1 MKNESLE
8 FKQSWR
14 DEYLRDI
21 CAFANTKG
29 GILKVGVNDKG
40 EVVGV
45 DNPKRLLEDIPNKVR
60 NRPGI
65 IAMVKSESVNNKD
78 VVEIT
83 VDPSQTPV
91 SFEGKFYIRSGST
104 TIELT
109 GTDLVR
115 AILEKS
121 GRSWETFLTDATIE
135 DLDIPTIERFKN
147 LAKQRLPEL
156 SSEDSIE
163 KLLLNFDLMTK
174 DGKITNAGVLL
185 FGKNPQ
191 LKIHSPS
198 SRVGRFKTPTVIL
211 DTVDAHGNLF
221 QQLDTLFDA
230 IKKHLNVKFVIK
242 PQLEREEVWDYPLDA
257 IREAIVN
264 ALIHR
269 DYLDTTDIQIK
280 IYDDKIWFWN
290 PGTLPEG
297 ISVENLKDEHHSKPR
312 NKLIASVFYY
322 ANLIEKW
329 GTGTRRMVDLCISHA
344 LPEPEFKEEMG
355 GFSVYFY
362 KDMFTQENLRKMEL
376 NERQIKAVMYV
387 KNEGKITNK
396 EYQEINN
403 TTRKTASRDLAE
415 LVSKNILKQMGERGK
430 GIFYVLMIYQSIDN
444 KGDK

>member
-1 MKNESLE
+1 MNIENESLE

-40 EVVGV
+40 EIVGV
-45 DNPKRLLEDIPNKVR
+45 DNSKKLLEDIPNKVR
-60 NRPGI
+60 NRLGI
-65 IAMVKSESVNNKD
+65 IAMVKSDSVNNKD
-78 VVEIT
+78 VVEVT
-83 VDPSQTPV
+83 VEPSQMPV
-91 SFEGKFYIRSGST
+91 SFDGKFYIRSGST
-104 TIELT
+104 TVELK
-109 GTDLVR
+109 GTDLLR
-115 AILEKS
+115 TLLNKS
-121 GRSWETFLTDATIE
+121 GQSWETLPTDATIE
-135 DLDIPTIERFKN
+135 DLDIPTIERFKK

-156 SSEDSIE
+156 SSEDSVE
-163 KLLLNFDLMTK
+163 KLLLNLDLMTK

-185 FGKNPQ
+185 FGKAPQ

-198 SRVGRFKTPTVIL
+198 SRVGRFKTPTEIL

-230 IKKHLNVKFVIK
+230 IKKHLSVKFVIK

-269 DYLDTTDIQIK
+269 DYLDTADIQIK
-280 IYDDKIWFWN
+280 VYDDKIWFWN

-297 ISVENLKDEHHSKPR
+297 ISVENLKEEHYSKTR

-322 ANLIEKW
+322 ANLIERW
-329 GTGTRRMVDLCISHA
+329 GTGTRRMVELCIKQG
-344 LPEPEFKEEMG
+344 LPEPEFREEMG

-362 KDMFTQENLRKMEL
+362 KDIFTQENLRKMGL
-376 NERQIKAVMYV
+376 NERQIRAVMYV
-387 KNEGKITNK
+387 KDKGRITNK
-396 EYQEINN
+396 VYQEISSVSN
-403 TTRKTASRDLAE
+403 KTAYLELSDLVE
-415 LVSKNILKQMGERGK
+415 K
-430 GIFYVLMIYQSIDN
+430 GIFTTEG
-444 KGDK
+444 KGKTIVYLLQKSNEGNE